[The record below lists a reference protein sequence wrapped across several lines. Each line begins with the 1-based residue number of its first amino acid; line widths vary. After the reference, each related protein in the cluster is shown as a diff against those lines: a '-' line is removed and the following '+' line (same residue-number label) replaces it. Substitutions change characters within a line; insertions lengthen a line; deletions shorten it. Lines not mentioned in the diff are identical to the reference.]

1 MNLQL
6 KDKVALVMAASKGLG
21 AATARVFAEEGARV
35 MISARNPAEL
45 QATVQRIAADTGA
58 QVVGVPSDAS
68 DAQHVAALVAAA
80 YTQFGRLD
88 CLVVNAGGPPP
99 GQFADFDDVAWHSAV
114 NLTLMS
120 AVRAARAAI
129 PIMRAQKDSGGS
141 ITFIQS
147 ASIKN
152 PIDNLL
158 LSNSLRMAVA
168 GMAKTL
174 SREVAGDGIRVNLI
188 CPGATQ
194 TDRLE
199 NNARANAA
207 RNGTSLAEEL
217 QKSGAAIPLGRI
229 AQPDEFARACV
240 FLASPAASFING
252 IALMVDG
259 GASRAL

>member
-1 MNLQL
+1 MDLNL
-6 KDKVALVMAASKGLG
+6 KDKAALVMAASKGLG

-35 MISARNPAEL
+35 MISARNHTEV
-45 QATVQRIAADTGA
+45 QATAQRIAAATGA
-58 QVVGVPSDAS
+58 QIVGMQSDAN
-68 DAQHVAALVAAA
+68 DAQHIAALVAAA
-80 YTQFGRLD
+80 QAQFGRLD

-99 GQFADFDDVAWHSAV
+99 GQFADFDDAAWQSAI
-114 NLTLMS
+114 NLTLLS

-129 PIMRAQKDSGGS
+129 PIMQAQNPLGGS

-174 SREVAGDGIRVNLI
+174 SREVAGDGIRVNVI

-194 TDRLE
+194 TERLE
-199 NNARANAA
+199 GNAKANAT
-207 RNGTSLAEEL
+207 RNGTTLAEEL
-217 QKSGAAIPLGRI
+217 RKSGASIPLGRI

-259 GASRAL
+259 GASRAM